1 MQHRKKTSCKGST
14 AVPPAPTFRR
24 QTGEQP
30 ARYNCVMKADHD
42 NSYKLMFSH
51 AELVRDLLTGFVDEP
66 WLAELDLDTLEK
78 ANGSY
83 VADDLRDRED
93 DVIWRV
99 RFKER
104 WLYLYILLEF
114 QSKVDAHM
122 AVRMLTY
129 LGLLYQDLIRQGLV
143 GEDGKLPPVLPIV
156 LYNGKPRWSAA
167 TEIGEV
173 IDTPP
178 GRLRDF
184 APRLKYL
191 LLDEGAIDE
200 SGPWALK
207 NLAAAMF
214 RLEKSRNLEQ
224 LADAVGA
231 LVDWLGAPDQAG
243 IRRAFTVWLRRT
255 LLPKRLTA
263 PNLPYMGE
271 LLEIKTMLAE
281 SVKEWTQQW
290 LQQGMQQGMQQG
302 EAKGK
307 AEGMHLLLERQLAR
321 RFGPLGE
328 EAHRRLAA
336 ASIEQL
342 EAWAERIFDAASL
355 DALFDG
361 H

>member
-1 MQHRKKTSCKGST
+1 
-14 AVPPAPTFRR
+14 
-24 QTGEQP
+24 
-30 ARYNCVMKADHD
+30 MKADHD

-66 WLAELDLDTLEK
+66 WLAELDLATLEK

-114 QSKVDAHM
+114 QSTVDAHM
-122 AVRMLTY
+122 AVRVLTY
-129 LGLLYQDLIRQGLV
+129 LGLLYQDLIRQGQA

-167 TEIGEV
+167 TEIADL

-178 GRLRDF
+178 GRQRDY
-184 APRLKYL
+184 APRFKYL

-207 NLAAAMF
+207 NLAAAIF
-214 RLEKSRNLEQ
+214 RLEKSRGTAS
-224 LADAVGA
+224 LAAAVGA
-231 LVDWLGAPDQAG
+231 LVDWLGARDQAG
-243 IRRAFTVWLRRT
+243 IRRAFTVWIRRA
-255 LLPKRLTA
+255 LLPARF
-263 PNLPYMGE
+263 PGINLPEMGD

-281 SVKEWTQQW
+281 SVMEWTQEW
-290 LQQGMQQGMQQG
+290 LQQGIQQG

-307 AEGMHLLLERQLAR
+307 VEGKAEEASLILQRLLAR
-321 RFGPLGE
+321 RFGPLSE
-328 EAHRRLAA
+328 ETHRRLSA
-336 ASIEQL
+336 ASLEQL
-342 EAWAERIFDAASL
+342 ETWVERIFDAASL